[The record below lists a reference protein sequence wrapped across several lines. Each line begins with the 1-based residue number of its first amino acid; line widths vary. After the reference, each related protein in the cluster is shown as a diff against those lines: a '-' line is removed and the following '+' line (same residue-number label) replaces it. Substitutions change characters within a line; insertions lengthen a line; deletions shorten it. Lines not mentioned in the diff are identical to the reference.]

1 MKEISLYNITN
12 GFVELI
18 NNEEITDENK
28 AQIEEELTLLLQQK
42 SENIIGFTKN
52 IELTIEAMKSEE
64 KRIADNR
71 KTLENKLDKF
81 KEYVKNCMEN
91 SNILKVETS
100 LGTISIASNP
110 ISVDIV
116 DESKVPDTYKK
127 EVVTTKI
134 DKKAIADDFKAT
146 GEIIDGVVINT
157 DKKSLRIR

>member
-52 IELTIEAMKSEE
+52 IELTIGAMKSEE